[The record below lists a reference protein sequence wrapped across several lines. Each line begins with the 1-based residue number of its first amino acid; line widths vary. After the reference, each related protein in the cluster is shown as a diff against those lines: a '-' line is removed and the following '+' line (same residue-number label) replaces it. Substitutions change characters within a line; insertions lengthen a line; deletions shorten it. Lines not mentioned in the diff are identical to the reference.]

1 MPDTLKITS
10 PFDGKIVGE
19 LPLQGPADVEKTL
32 SAAHTLASKK
42 ESALPVRKRIE
53 ILEATA
59 RIVEENSESFALE
72 AAREGGKPLL
82 DSRVE
87 LDRAVQGIKAS
98 IEGISQLTGREIPMR
113 LSPSSENRMAYTFRE
128 PIGVVAAVSAFNHP
142 FNLIVHQVIPAIAVG
157 CPVII
162 KPSLTTP
169 LSCMNLVNSLYK
181 AGLPENWC
189 QVLICENEVS
199 EKLVTDPRVDFFSF
213 VGSARVGW
221 ALRSKLS
228 PGTRCALEHGGA
240 APVILDQH
248 ADIDDALPLIAKG
261 GFYHAGQVCVS
272 VQRLFV
278 HESFLDEVSA
288 RLTRLAE
295 KLIVGDPT
303 LETTEVGPLILEREV
318 ERVGSWVNEAKEA
331 GGKILTGGSPIG
343 KTCYA
348 PTLILNP
355 PDTAKVSTEEIFGP
369 VVNIYSYKNL
379 SEAIDRANQIPFSFQ
394 AAVFT
399 QNLDA
404 ALSCV
409 KNLNASAVMVNDHSA
424 FRVDWMPFAGR
435 NTSGLG
441 VGGILPAMQEL
452 TEEKM
457 MVIRSKAL

>member
-1 MPDTLKITS
+1 MHDTLKITS

-19 LPLQGPADVEKTL
+19 LPLQGPADVEKAL
-32 SAAHTLASKK
+32 SNAHALANKK
-42 ESALPVRKRIE
+42 ESALPARKRIE
-53 ILEATA
+53 ILEETA

-82 DSRVE
+82 DSQVE
-87 LDRAVQGIKAS
+87 LDRAIQGIKAS

-113 LSPSSENRMAYTFRE
+113 LSPSSANRMAYTFRE

-228 PGTRCALEHGGA
+228 PGTRCTLEHGGA
-240 APVILDQH
+240 APVILDKE
-248 ADIDDALPLIAKG
+248 ADIDEALPLIAKG

-278 HESFLDEVSA
+278 HESLLDEVSA
-288 RLTRLAE
+288 RLTRLVE
-295 KLIVGDPT
+295 KLVVGDPT

-318 ERVGSWVNEAKEA
+318 ERVGSWINEAKEA

-369 VVNIYSYKNL
+369 VVNIYSYQDL